1 MTAIKA
7 HFDGQVFVPDEPV
20 PLSPGERVLVQAAGG
35 GVPGAARRPRDV
47 SFLRKLNIHLDSDAL
62 REIID
67 DPELGIEN
75 F

>member
-1 MTAIKA
+1 MAAIKA

-20 PLSPGERVLVQAAGG
+20 PLSPGDRVLVQAAGAG
-35 GVPGAARRPRDV
+35 SPGAVRKRPDI
-47 SFLRKLNIHLDSDAL
+47 SYLRKLNIHLDSDAL